1 MLFRS
6 RIYCAHY
13 ISNIVF
19 TVKEDDPSGATLIGR
34 AYVPVEEII
43 RGFMFEKWIDIL
55 DVDYNPIGSKIRVKL
70 QFLSVAQDLHWSQ
83 GIKTQQFVG
92 VPYTFFKQRKGCKVS
107 LYQDAHVP
115 ENFLS
120 YITLSSGMRYEP
132 QRCWKDILD
141 AISNAK
147 LLIYIAGWSVY
158 TEITLIRDPTKPK
171 QDAPTLE
178 IGRAHV

>member
-1 MLFRS
+1 MKQIFGSKLYATVDLDKARIAQTRMVKNQPSNPQWSESF

-43 RGFMFEKWIDIL
+43 RGFMFEKWVDIL
-55 DVDYNPIGSKIRVKL
+55 DVDRNPIGSKIRVKL

-132 QRCWKDILD
+132 QRCWKDSL
-141 AISNAK
+141 
-147 LLIYIAGWSVY
+147 
-158 TEITLIRDPTKPK
+158 
-171 QDAPTLE
+171 
-178 IGRAHV
+178 